1 MEQIKSILFMLTF
14 LSLNVF
20 AEEIT
25 TNNLITNGTFN
36 NGTNGWTLSGNAVRI
51 GDCCPG
57 GHDLEFGDS
66 GSIEQSFDLLSNTIT
81 QPMLDNG
88 ITLNSSV
95 EVQNGEC
102 GVAQCWGGQG
112 PADSFSIRLQIK
124 DSEDNILA
132 TTTQERT
139 NVTGINGKDFEDS
152 VSFTGTGSNRGNIF
166 ISASD
171 SNSPATLGGPNVDN
185 ISVTMTYD
193 NTVLTATQTAE
204 LTTTFQEIVE
214 VIEIVEE
221 IIPETFEELFIEEVV
236 LEELIF
242 EVLPEIIETNE
253 EEKFIEETIVLEI
266 YEEPKTEQEVATE
279 IESEEIVLAEEQT
292 GIEEISETEET
303 NSAEEQSTP
312 VDSNEETSVA
322 TTNEENNERVNNES
336 QQDNNVVSINVE
348 KIAEKVAEKVK
359 SVDQQLKITQIIVAK
374 AMNNNRILDSYNN
387 INQDIFNNQPII
399 DGGNYYETTKLI
411 DNRNIYSQNQNI
423 YNDLVAHHQE
433 QVQQAVDEVIRTEQ
447 HLREIRGY

>member
-1 MEQIKSILFMLTF
+1 
-14 LSLNVF
+14 
-20 AEEIT
+20 
-25 TNNLITNGTFN
+25 
-36 NGTNGWTLSGNAVRI
+36 
-51 GDCCPG
+51 
-57 GHDLEFGDS
+57 
-66 GSIEQSFDLLSNTIT
+66 
-81 QPMLDNG
+81 
-88 ITLNSSV
+88 
-95 EVQNGEC
+95 
-102 GVAQCWGGQG
+102 
-112 PADSFSIRLQIK
+112 
-124 DSEDNILA
+124 
-132 TTTQERT
+132 
-139 NVTGINGKDFEDS
+139 
-152 VSFTGTGSNRGNIF
+152 
-166 ISASD
+166 
-171 SNSPATLGGPNVDN
+171 
-185 ISVTMTYD
+185 
-193 NTVLTATQTAE
+193 
-204 LTTTFQEIVE
+204 
-214 VIEIVEE
+214 IEIVEE